1 MDVVYHVPGT
11 SDPDITIRR
20 SALGGVTVLAG
31 AVKLRSRSRLT
42 PTYAVPMPD
51 GSTRI
56 LRIAGQWTGLKAVVD
71 GVETRLEAPIP
82 AWAVALTILP
92 LGLVIVGGLIGGLA
106 GGAAAVANT
115 WVVRRPWPTAARLV
129 AMLVVPAVAAVAWL
143 WIVFAIT
150 PLPKL
155 AVGACMNGLNE
166 GVVVT
171 TSTTRQVDCG
181 TPHDNE
187 VVGVVDLDD
196 SGSFPGDAA
205 ILTTAQGEC
214 ARLFADYVGIA
225 FDASVLEMLQLVP
238 TELTWAKGDRQIAC
252 IVLTV
257 DGSRLTG
264 SVKGAGR

>member
-1 MDVVYHVPGT
+1 MAVVYHVPGT

-20 SALGGVTVLAG
+20 SALGGITVLAG

-82 AWAVALTILP
+82 AWATVLTILP
-92 LGLVIVGGLIGGLA
+92 LGLTTVGGLLGGLF
-106 GGAAAVANT
+106 GGVAAVVNM

-129 AMLVVPAVAAVAWL
+129 AMLVVVAVAAVVWL
-143 WIVFAIT
+143 GVAIAIV
-150 PLPKL
+150 PLPKV
-155 AVGACMNGLNE
+155 AVGMCMNGIDE
-166 GVVVT
+166 GVAVT
-171 TSTTRQVDCG
+171 APTTRPVDCG

-187 VVGVVDLDD
+187 VVGVVVLDG

-205 ILTTAQGEC
+205 AEATAQREC
-214 ARLFADYVGIA
+214 VRLFADYVGIA
-225 FDASVLEMLQLVP
+225 FDASVLEMLPLVP
-238 TELTWAKGDRQIAC
+238 TELSWAKGDRQVSC

-264 SVKGAGR
+264 SVKGAGH

>member
-1 MDVVYHVPGT
+1 MDIDYRIPGT
-11 SDPDITIRR
+11 SEPAITIRR
-20 SALGGVTVLAG
+20 SALGGITVLAG
-31 AVKLRSRSRLT
+31 AVKLRSRRGLS

-82 AWAVALTILP
+82 VWATALTILP
-92 LGLVIVGGLIGGLA
+92 LGLVAVGGLLGGLF
-106 GGAAAVANT
+106 GGIAAVVNT

-129 AMLVVPAVAAVAWL
+129 AMLVVAAVAVVAWL
-143 WIVFAIT
+143 GVAVAIA
-150 PLPKL
+150 PLPKV
-155 AVGACMNGLNE
+155 AVGTCMNGINE
-166 GVVVT
+166 GVAVT
-171 TSTTRQVDCG
+171 TSSTRPVDCG

-187 VVGVVDLDD
+187 VVGVVALDD
-196 SGSFPGDAA
+196 SGAFPGDATIEA
-205 ILTTAQGEC
+205 TAQREC
-214 ARLFADYVGIA
+214 VRLFADYVGIA
-225 FDASVLEMLQLVP
+225 FDASVLEMLPLVP
-238 TELTWAKGDRQIAC
+238 TELSWSKGDRQISC